1 MTADIKNS
9 VCNGEIE
16 WRIEMSEEW
25 WQRVHST
32 LEVDVP
38 MDEAMKWLEAFN
50 FNSQDFFEAVH
61 INDEAVH
68 INDKN
73 VSVVFTSMSG
83 IGTGSR
89 CVTLEFSLLSYSIP
103 NVESDVIDFWDKF
116 VEKTVDSIRCAVV
129 EHELKSC
136 IG

>member
-1 MTADIKNS
+1 MTTDIKNS

-16 WRIEMSEEW
+16 WRAEMNEGLW
-25 WQRVHST
+25 RRVHST

-38 MDEAMKWLEAFN
+38 MDEAMKWLEAFK
-50 FNSQDFFEAVH
+50 FNLQDLF
-61 INDEAVH
+61 EAVH

-73 VSVVFTSMSG
+73 VSAVFTSMSG
-83 IGTGSR
+83 IGTGR
-89 CVTLEFSLLSYSIP
+89 RFITFEFSIVSYSIP
-103 NVESDVIDFWDKF
+103 SIESDVIDFWDRF
-116 VEKTVDSIRCAVV
+116 VEKAVDSIRCAVV